1 MEINHAKFPRHFNP
15 LVFCAFLVGGCG
27 SDRRASQ
34 APEVDSPEPAE
45 MQPQV
50 QEEEPAPEPVGPPRM
65 LSNEEAIALR
75 VARTGSASENEVSE
89 PLPTTSVPDE
99 HPVE

>member
-1 MEINHAKFPRHFNP
+1 MEINHATFPRHFNP

-34 APEVDSPEPAE
+34 APEIESPESAE

-50 QEEEPAPEPVGPPRM
+50 QEEEPAPEPVGPPRR
-65 LSNEEAIALR
+65 LSDEEVIALR
-75 VARTGSASENEVSE
+75 VERTGSASENEVSE
-89 PLPTTSVPDE
+89 PLPTASVSDE
-99 HPVE
+99 QPVE